1 MRLLYFIKPHVM
13 EDYLMSK
20 YASVLELIGYTPVVR
35 LSRLFPDHDVWLK
48 LERANP
54 GGSVKDR
61 IALQMVL
68 DAVARGDLKKG
79 GTIIE
84 PTSGNTGVG
93 LAMVSAV
100 LGFRMI
106 LVMPESMSVERR
118 LLAQAYGA
126 ELVLTPAA
134 QGMKG
139 AVDRALAL
147 QKELPD
153 AWVAG
158 QFENP
163 SNPKAHELRT
173 GPEIVADFPEGL
185 DVFVSAFGTGGNV
198 SGISRVLKRAWPTV
212 KTYAVEPKGSPLL
225 TEGHAGPH
233 RIQGIGANFVPGNL
247 DKNVIDQF
255 LDIEDDAAFAY
266 AQAAAR
272 QEGLLV
278 GISTGAVLAAVAG
291 LLPTLPKASR
301 VLALNFDTGERYL
314 SVPGF
319 VKTNA

>member
-1 MRLLYFIKPHVM
+1 
-13 EDYLMSK
+13 MSK
-20 YASVLELIGYTPVVR
+20 YASVLELIGNTPVVR

-278 GISTGAVLAAVAG
+278 GISTGTVLAAVAG

>member
-1 MRLLYFIKPHVM
+1 
-13 EDYLMSK
+13 MSK
-20 YASVLELIGYTPVVR
+20 YASVLELIGNTPVVR

-233 RIQGIGANFVPGNL
+233 RIQGIGANFIPRVLDTRLYDEVVP
-247 DKNVIDQF
+247 VT
-255 LDIEDDAAFAY
+255 EEEAY
-266 AQAAAR
+266 TAVRDLAR
-272 QEGLLV
+272 LEGLLV
-278 GISTGAVLAAVAG
+278 GISSGAAVAAAARVAARPESQG
-291 LLPTLPKASR
+291 KTLAVILP
-301 VLALNFDTGERYL
+301 DGGERYL
-314 SVPGF
+314 STALFPD
-319 VKTNA
+319 

>member
-1 MRLLYFIKPHVM
+1 
-13 EDYLMSK
+13 MSK
-20 YASVLELIGYTPVVR
+20 YASVLELIGNTPVVR

-255 LDIEDDAAFAY
+255 LDIEDDATFAY

>member
-1 MRLLYFIKPHVM
+1 
-13 EDYLMSK
+13 MSK
-20 YASVLELIGYTPVVR
+20 YASVLELIGNTPVVR

-100 LGFRMI
+100 LGFRTI

>member
-1 MRLLYFIKPHVM
+1 
-13 EDYLMSK
+13 MSK
-20 YASVLELIGYTPVVR
+20 YASVLELIGNTPVVR

-212 KTYAVEPKGSPLL
+212 KTYAVEPKAAHFLRRGTLVRIAFRVSAPILCRAIL
-225 TEGHAGPH
+225 T
-233 RIQGIGANFVPGNL
+233 R
-247 DKNVIDQF
+247 
-255 LDIEDDAAFAY
+255 
-266 AQAAAR
+266 
-272 QEGLLV
+272 
-278 GISTGAVLAAVAG
+278 T
-291 LLPTLPKASR
+291 
-301 VLALNFDTGERYL
+301 
-314 SVPGF
+314 
-319 VKTNA
+319 

>member
-1 MRLLYFIKPHVM
+1 
-13 EDYLMSK
+13 MSK
-20 YASVLELIGYTPVVR
+20 YASVLELIGNTPVVR

-68 DAVARGDLKKG
+68 DAVACGDLKKG

-278 GISTGAVLAAVAG
+278 GISTGSVLAAVAG

>member
-20 YASVLELIGYTPVVR
+20 YASVLELIGNTPVVR

-163 SNPKAHELRT
+163 SNPKAHELGT
-173 GPEIVADFPEGL
+173 GPEIVAVFPEGL

-198 SGISRVLKRAWPTV
+198 SGISRVLRRAWPTV

>member
-20 YASVLELIGYTPVVR
+20 YASVLELIGNTPVVR

-93 LAMVSAV
+93 LAMVSVV

>member
-1 MRLLYFIKPHVM
+1 
-13 EDYLMSK
+13 MSK
-20 YASVLELIGYTPVVR
+20 YASVLELIGNTPVVR

-255 LDIEDDAAFAY
+255 LGIEDDAAFAY

>member
-1 MRLLYFIKPHVM
+1 
-13 EDYLMSK
+13 MSK
-20 YASVLELIGYTPVVR
+20 YASVLELIGNTPVVR

-106 LVMPESMSVERR
+106 LVMPESMSVERH

-198 SGISRVLKRAWPTV
+198 SGISRVLTRAWPTV
-212 KTYAVEPKGSPLL
+212 KTYAAEPKCSPLL

>member
-1 MRLLYFIKPHVM
+1 
-13 EDYLMSK
+13 MSK
-20 YASVLELIGYTPVVR
+20 ASSILELIGNTPSVR
-35 LSRLFPDHDVWLK
+35 LTRLFPDHEVWLK
-48 LERANP
+48 LERSNP

-61 IALQMVL
+61 IALQMIL
-68 DAVARGDLKKG
+68 DAQASGVLRKG

-100 LGFRMI
+100 LGYRMI
-106 LVMPESMSVERR
+106 LVMPESMSMERR

-126 ELVLTPAA
+126 ELVLTPGAK
-134 QGMKG
+134 GMKG
-139 AVDRALAL
+139 AVDRALEL
-147 QKELPD
+147 QKEIPG

-198 SGISRVLKRAWPTV
+198 SGISRVLKKAWPTV
-212 KTYAVEPKGSPLL
+212 KTYAVEPKSSPLL
-225 TEGHAGPH
+225 TEGRAGPH
-233 RIQGIGANFVPGNL
+233 RIQGIGANFIPKNL
-247 DKNVIDQF
+247 DRAAIDEF
-255 LDIEDDAAFAY
+255 LDIEDEEAFRY
-266 AQAAAR
+266 ARLAAR
-272 QEGLLV
+272 KEGILV
-278 GISTGAVLAAVAG
+278 GISTGAALAAVAR
-291 LLPTLPKASR
+291 LLPQLPEGAR

-314 SVPGF
+314 SVKGF
-319 VKTNA
+319 VTED

>member
-1 MRLLYFIKPHVM
+1 
-13 EDYLMSK
+13 MSK
-20 YASVLELIGYTPVVR
+20 ASSVLELIGNTPTVR
-35 LSRLFPDHDVWLK
+35 LSRLFPEHEVWLK
-48 LERANP
+48 LERTNP

-61 IALQMVL
+61 IALQMIL
-68 DAVARGDLKKG
+68 DAQARGDLKSG

-100 LGFRMI
+100 LGYRMI
-106 LVMPESMSVERR
+106 LVMPESMSIERR

-126 ELVLTPAA
+126 ELVLTPGSK
-134 QGMKG
+134 GMKG
-139 AVDRALAL
+139 AVDRALEL
-147 QKELPD
+147 QKEIPG

-198 SGISRVLKRAWPTV
+198 SGISRVLKKAWPSL
-212 KTYAVEPKGSPLL
+212 KTYAVEPKSSPLL
-225 TEGHAGPH
+225 TEGRAGPH
-233 RIQGIGANFVPGNL
+233 RIQGIGANFVPKNL
-247 DKNVIDQF
+247 DRNAIDQF
-255 LDIEDDAAFAY
+255 LDIEDDAAFRY
-266 AQAAAR
+266 AQLAAKK
-272 QEGLLV
+272 EGLLV
-278 GISTGAVLAAVAG
+278 GISTGAALAAVAD
-291 LLPTLPKASR
+291 LLPTLHEGAK

-314 SVPGF
+314 SVKGF
-319 VKTNA
+319 VQGN

>member
-20 YASVLELIGYTPVVR
+20 YASVLELIGNTPVVR

-266 AQAAAR
+266 AQEAAR

>member
-1 MRLLYFIKPHVM
+1 
-13 EDYLMSK
+13 MSK
-20 YASVLELIGYTPVVR
+20 YASVLELIGNTPVVR

-79 GTIIE
+79 GTIIA

-247 DKNVIDQF
+247 DKNEIDQI
-255 LDIEDDAAFAY
+255 LDNEDDAAFAY

>member
-1 MRLLYFIKPHVM
+1 MRLLYFIKLHVM

-20 YASVLELIGYTPVVR
+20 YASVLELIGNTPVVR

-272 QEGLLV
+272 QEGLLD

>member
-1 MRLLYFIKPHVM
+1 
-13 EDYLMSK
+13 MS
-20 YASVLELIGYTPVVR
+20 L
-35 LSRLFPDHDVWLK
+35 
-48 LERANP
+48 
-54 GGSVKDR
+54 
-61 IALQMVL
+61 
-68 DAVARGDLKKG
+68 
-79 GTIIE
+79 
-84 PTSGNTGVG
+84 
-93 LAMVSAV
+93 
-100 LGFRMI
+100 
-106 LVMPESMSVERR
+106 
-118 LLAQAYGA
+118 
-126 ELVLTPAA
+126 
-134 QGMKG
+134 
-139 AVDRALAL
+139 
-147 QKELPD
+147 
-153 AWVAG
+153 
-158 QFENP
+158 
-163 SNPKAHELRT
+163 
-173 GPEIVADFPEGL
+173 GL

>member
-1 MRLLYFIKPHVM
+1 
-13 EDYLMSK
+13 MSK
-20 YASVLELIGYTPVVR
+20 YASVLELIGNTPVVC

-68 DAVARGDLKKG
+68 DAVARGDFKKG

>member
-1 MRLLYFIKPHVM
+1 
-13 EDYLMSK
+13 MSK
-20 YASVLELIGYTPVVR
+20 YASVLELIGNTPVVR

-185 DVFVSAFGTGGNV
+185 DVFVSALGTGGNV

-212 KTYAVEPKGSPLL
+212 TTYAVEPKGSPLL

>member
-1 MRLLYFIKPHVM
+1 
-13 EDYLMSK
+13 MSK
-20 YASVLELIGYTPVVR
+20 YASVLELIGNTPVVR

-266 AQAAAR
+266 AQEAAR

>member
-1 MRLLYFIKPHVM
+1 
-13 EDYLMSK
+13 MSK
-20 YASVLELIGYTPVVR
+20 YASVLELIGNTPVVR

-255 LDIEDDAAFAY
+255 LDIKDDAAFAY